1 MITIIDYGAG
11 NIGNLIRA
19 LEAIGKNTFV
29 AQKPSDLPDKT
40 KVLLLP
46 GVGAF
51 GPASEMLQKSG
62 WFDFIKNW
70 EEQKKPVLGICLGMQ
85 LLCENSLEGGY
96 SQGLGLFEGTI
107 KKLTD
112 VPKLP
117 HIGWNSVKWIGPSPI
132 PWGGK
137 YEEAYFYFVH
147 SYALEVS
154 RYTTGVTSY
163 GRTSFSAIVQK
174 KNAIGF
180 QFHPERS
187 GIRGLMLLDWAIQK
201 LEE

>member
-19 LEAIGKNTFV
+19 LEAIGRRNFV
-29 AQKPSDLPDKT
+29 AQKPSDLPNKT

-51 GPASEMLQKSG
+51 GPASEMLKKSG
-62 WFDFIKNW
+62 WFDLIKDW
-70 EEQKKPVLGICLGMQ
+70 EERKRPILGICLGMQ
-85 LLCENSLEGGY
+85 LLCESSLEGGY
-96 SQGLGLFEGTI
+96 YQGLGLFEGTI
-107 KKLTD
+107 KKLKD

-117 HIGWNSVKWIGPSPI
+117 HIGWNSVKWTGAPPI

-137 YEEAYFYFVH
+137 LKEAHFYFVH
-147 SYALEVS
+147 SYALELS
-154 RYTTGVTSY
+154 RYTTGITCY
-163 GRTSFSAIVQK
+163 GITCFSAIVQK
-174 KNAIGF
+174 TNAIGF

-187 GIRGLMLLDWAIQK
+187 GMRGLMLLDWAIQK
-201 LEE
+201 LEG